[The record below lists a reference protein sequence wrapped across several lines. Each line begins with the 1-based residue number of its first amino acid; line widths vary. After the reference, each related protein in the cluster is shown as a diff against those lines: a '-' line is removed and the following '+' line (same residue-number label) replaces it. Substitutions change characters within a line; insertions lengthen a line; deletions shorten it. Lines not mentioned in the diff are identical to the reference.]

1 MSVGKATA
9 LTAGFIGAMALGVW
23 LGPHITHRDA
33 SQPVAVQ
40 EEVQPAPTPVPD
52 TARPVPAKRP
62 AARASASPA
71 AAAPAVSTVAVSAP
85 ELQRTLKPLLHS
97 GANMKVASEGFANAE
112 QFAATAHAAKNA
124 DVPFMVLKNRVVD
137 EHKTLED
144 ALRELKPSV
153 DAKAEASRARQEART
168 DLESLN

>member
-23 LGPHITHRDA
+23 IGPHITHREA

-40 EEVQPAPTPVPD
+40 QDVQPAAPVPD
-52 TARPVPAKRP
+52 TPRPAPARRP

-71 AAAPAVSTVAVSAP
+71 AAAPAVSTVAISAP
-85 ELQRTLKPLLHS
+85 ELQRKLKPLLHS
-97 GANMKVASEGFANAE
+97 GANMNVAGEGFASAD

-144 ALRELKPSV
+144 ALRELKPSG
-153 DAKAEASRARQEART
+153 DAKAEASRARQEARS
-168 DLESLN
+168 DLESPN